1 MAQAQLFESIKFQCR
16 ICGTRVICGLKYR
29 EHLDAHFNEQ
39 HSGSSSNPLTA
50 AGIITTNPGG
60 EQTNKRHAYLSFAQF
75 EKSSKEI
82 R

>member
-1 MAQAQLFESIKFQCR
+1 
-16 ICGTRVICGLKYR
+16 VICGLKYR

-39 HSGSSSNPLTA
+39 HSGSSSNPLPA
-50 AGIITTNPGG
+50 AAVSANPDA
-60 EQTNKRHAYLSFAQF
+60 EQTNKRKAYLSFAQF